1 MAVDILNLGFRVDT
15 APVKSASKDLDN
27 LGSSAKKAG
36 SSLTDMGSNAEK
48 ASSGTTSLASSIK
61 GLVAGYALLAGV
73 ASLAKTADEFTKF
86 TVQLKIA
93 TKSQV
98 EFNQAY
104 QNVINI
110 SKIAQA
116 DVNAIGN
123 TYARLARSLDTLGAS
138 QTQIGNIVEVVA
150 LGLKTGGA
158 TATETASAML
168 QLSQAFGKGTLN
180 GDEFNSMAENAP
192 PLMRLLA
199 DSLGV
204 SIGALKKMGSEG
216 KITAD
221 IMANAF
227 NSPAA
232 LAMLREQASQITTI
246 SGAYQ
251 VFKNEL
257 SIAIGEMDKAT
268 GISKSL
274 AGGITTLAN
283 NLNILIPLIGA
294 LSTALL
300 ALFSESIIAGFVRL
314 AAGARALAALFAGPV
329 GLVALAVSAGL
340 AYLTFGNQAS
350 DALEKARKKAKEL
363 NDERSQD
370 PLVKNSRNPYGDVNK
385 AVNEQT
391 QLRIKLLEKEESI
404 KARIAFAERTVANKG
419 QLPQLNEDLVK
430 VQNEIKGSEGL
441 LADYAKQIQEIAKSG
456 EALKPAPKSFAE
468 LTAEL
473 KIGSVQQKEFL
484 ELSKQITDAG
494 LREGKTH
501 KEVADAIEA
510 QRVKIFGSKKAKI
523 EDNTSAKQLAE
534 TYAKLAKEIIDLNN
548 PIDSQTDKI
557 RALLATIA
565 NVDPAFQ
572 KWALGE
578 LSANDALSE
587 MNRSIDANQKAMAE
601 QRDEIIK
608 QDDAYN
614 TLHDKLQKANEDLN
628 VSIINDDKKRA
639 KAQVDLEHERT
650 IEVIRSMD
658 LEEARRQELMDLEQ
672 RNYELTTKGLGQ
684 SKNMAKELGLTFTS
698 AFEDAIAGG
707 KKLSTVLKSLLQDV
721 LKLVTRQLITN
732 PLMNV
737 ISGALGDLIPSFMG
751 SAGGGYTPLPDFVP
765 AYAGAT
771 PNANGN
777 IMTSSGAMPL
787 NTYSTGGIA
796 TQPQL
801 AVFGEGRMN
810 EAYVPLPDGR
820 SIPVSMKGGGGAN
833 VEIVINNNSNS
844 TATASESTDSRG
856 KRRIEVTIGDL
867 VAGEIKRNGSQA
879 NTAIRSTF
887 ATSPVLV
894 GR

>member
-1 MAVDILNLGFRVDT
+1 MAVDILNLGFKVDT
-15 APVKSASKDLDN
+15 APVKNASKDLDS
-27 LGSSAKKAG
+27 LGTSAKKAG
-36 SSLTDMGSNAEK
+36 SSIGEMGKDAER
-48 ASSGTTSLASSIK
+48 ASSGTASLASSLK
-61 GLVAGYALLAGV
+61 GLVVGY
-73 ASLAKTADEFTKF
+73 ASLAGIASLSKTADEYTKF
-86 TVQLKIA
+86 TAQLKIA

-110 SKIAQA
+110 SKVAQA

-123 TYARLARSLDTLGAS
+123 TYSRLARSLDTLGAS
-138 QTQIGNIVEVVA
+138 QTQVANIVEVVA

-216 KITAD
+216 KITSD

-227 NSPAA
+227 NNPAA
-232 LAMLREQASQITTI
+232 LSMLREQASQITTI

-251 VFKNEL
+251 VFQNNL

-268 GISKSL
+268 GTSKAL

-283 NLNILIPLIGA
+283 NLNVLIPLIGA
-294 LSTALL
+294 VTTALL
-300 ALFSESIIAGFVRL
+300 GLFSSSIIAGFARL
-314 AAGARALAALFAGPV
+314 AAGARALAAVFSGPV
-329 GLVALAVSAGL
+329 GLAALAVTAGL

-363 NDERSQD
+363 NDERSRD
-370 PLVKNSRNPYGDVNK
+370 PLVKNSNNPYGDVNK
-385 AVNEQT
+385 AVAEQT
-391 QLRIKLLEKEESI
+391 ALRIKLLEKESVI
-404 KARIAFAERTVANKG
+404 KNEIAFKERTIAGKG
-419 QLPQLNEDLVK
+419 SLPNLKEQLAQ
-430 VQNEIKGSEGL
+430 VQNELMGSQGL
-441 LADYAKQIQEIAKSG
+441 LDDYAKQMKEIAKSG
-456 EALKPAPKSFAE
+456 EALKPVPKSFAE
-468 LTAEL
+468 LTSEL

-484 ELSKQITDAG
+484 ALSKQITEAG

-501 KEVADAIEA
+501 KEVAEAIEA
-510 QRVKIFGSKKAKI
+510 QRVKIFGSKKVKI
-523 EDNTSAKQLAE
+523 EDNTAAKELAQ
-534 TYAKLAKEIIDLNN
+534 TYARLSKEITELNN
-548 PIDSQTDKI
+548 PLDSQTNKI
-557 RALLATIA
+557 RALLSTIA

-572 KWALGE
+572 KWALSE
-578 LSANDALSE
+578 LSAADALSE
-587 MNRSIDANQKAMAE
+587 INRSIDANIASMAL

-614 TLHDKLQKANEDLN
+614 SLYDRLQRTNEELN
-628 VSIINDDKKRA
+628 VSIIENDKTRA
-639 KAQVDLEHERT
+639 KAQIDLEHERVT
-650 IEVIRSMD
+650 EMIRSMD
-658 LEEARRQELMDLEQ
+658 LEADRRDQLMQLEQ
-672 RNYELTTKGLGQ
+672 KNYDLSVKGLDKT
-684 SKNMAKELGLTFTS
+684 KNMAKELGLTFAS
-698 AFEDAIAGG
+698 AFEDAVIGG
-707 KKLSTVLKSLLQDV
+707 KNLSQVLKGLLQDV
-721 LKLVTRQLITN
+721 LRLITRQLITN
-732 PLMNV
+732 PLMNAV
-737 ISGALGDLIPSFMG
+737 SGALGSILPSAFG
-751 SAGGGYTPLPDFVP
+751 GGGGYTPLPDFVP
-765 AYAGAT
+765 AYAGAV

-787 NTYSTGGIA
+787 NTYSSGGVA

-820 SIPVSMKGGGGAN
+820 SIPVSMKGGGGSN
-833 VEIVINNNSNS
+833 VEIVINNNTSAQAS
-844 TATASESTDSRG
+844 TNETVDSRG
-856 KRRIEVTIGDL
+856 KRRVEVTIGEM
-867 VAGEIKRNGSQA
+867 VASEIKRNGSSA
-879 NTAIRSTF
+879 NNAIKSTF
-887 ATSPVLV
+887 STAPVLV